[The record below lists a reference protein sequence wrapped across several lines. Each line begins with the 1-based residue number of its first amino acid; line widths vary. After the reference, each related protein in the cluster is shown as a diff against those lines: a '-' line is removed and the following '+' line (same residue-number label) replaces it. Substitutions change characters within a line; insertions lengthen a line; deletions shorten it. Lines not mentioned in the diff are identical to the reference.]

1 MALLWL
7 PDHPHSLEKDQ
18 ELLKM
23 SSKKVAQEW
32 RAVSARTKD
41 ASLPQ
46 CGPVTVLTDA
56 EGTEGSSSHG

>member
-1 MALLWL
+1 
-7 PDHPHSLEKDQ
+7 
-18 ELLKM
+18 M

-32 RAVSARTKD
+32 RAVSAGTKD

-56 EGTEGSSSHG
+56 EGTEGSSSHGWEVVTATPAVT